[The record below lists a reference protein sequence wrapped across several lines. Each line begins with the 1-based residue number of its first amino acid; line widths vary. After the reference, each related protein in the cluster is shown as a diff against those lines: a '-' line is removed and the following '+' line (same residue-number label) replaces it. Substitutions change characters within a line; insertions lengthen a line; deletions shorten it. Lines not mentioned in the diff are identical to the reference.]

1 MANERPLTLSEA
13 RVLLSP
19 HAHTDNFELAL
30 NEALERI
37 YSEGIWDG
45 IIDRIDLN
53 PDGGAYIS
61 NEIITLPYEY
71 ETLIAVAI
79 EDNPTPIMARQYE
92 FMESGPGIEDAGKGG
107 GVVIDLGFE
116 DSGGTALRKYK
127 ILQDISS
134 STKVEGLLKKRY
146 KYLTLDSE
154 LVFPANIG
162 ALKHA
167 LLAIVYENEGDIE
180 RSTAFWA
187 ECYDILQSA
196 KQTSK
201 AGVVNPNPQQP
212 WGFMTDKPYNMI

>member
-13 RVLLSP
+13 RTLLSA
-19 HAHTDNFELAL
+19 HAHTDDFELAL

-45 IIDRIDLN
+45 VVDRIDLN
-53 PDGGAYIS
+53 PTGGNYIS
-61 NEIITLPYEY
+61 NEILTLPYDY
-71 ETLIAVAI
+71 EALIAIAI
-79 EDNPTPIMARQYE
+79 DENPTPIMARQYE
-92 FMESGPGIEDAGKGG
+92 FMESGPGIEEAGKGG
-107 GVVIDLGFE
+107 GVVVDLGF
-116 DSGGTALRKYK
+116 DDAGGTALRKYK
-127 ILQDISS
+127 ILNDI
-134 STKVEGLLKKRY
+134 TADTEVEGLLKKRF

-196 KQTSK
+196 KQVSK
-201 AGVVNPNPQQP
+201 AGINNPNPQQP
-212 WGFMTDKPYNMI
+212 WGFMTNKPYNII

>member
-13 RVLLSP
+13 RTLLST
-19 HAHTDNFELAL
+19 HAHTDDFELAL

-45 IIDRIDLN
+45 VVDRIDLN
-53 PDGGAYIS
+53 PSGGTYIS
-61 NEIITLPYEY
+61 NEIITLPYDY
-71 ETLIAVAI
+71 EALIAIAI
-79 EDNPTPIMARQYE
+79 DDNPVPIMARQYE
-92 FMESGPGIEDAGKGG
+92 FMSSGPGIEDAGKGG
-107 GVVIDLGFE
+107 GVIVDLGFD

-127 ILQDISS
+127 ILTDITS
-134 STKVEGLLKKRY
+134 STEVEGLLKKRF

-196 KQTSK
+196 KQVSK
-201 AGVVNPNPQQP
+201 AGINNPNPQQP
-212 WGFMTDKPYNMI
+212 WGFMTNKPYNII

>member
-13 RVLLSP
+13 RTLLSA
-19 HAHTDNFELAL
+19 HAHTDDFELAL

-45 IIDRIDLN
+45 VVDRIDLN
-53 PDGGAYIS
+53 PTGGNYIS
-61 NEIITLPYEY
+61 NEILTLPYDY
-71 ETLIAVAI
+71 EALIAIAI
-79 EDNPTPIMARQYE
+79 DENPTPIMARQYE

-107 GVVIDLGFE
+107 GVVVDLGF
-116 DSGGTALRKYK
+116 DDAGGTALRKYK
-127 ILQDISS
+127 ILNDI
-134 STKVEGLLKKRY
+134 TADTEVEGLLKKRF

-167 LLAIVYENEGDIE
+167 LLAVVYENEGDIE

-196 KQTSK
+196 KQVSK
-201 AGVVNPNPQQP
+201 AGINNPNPQQP
-212 WGFMTDKPYNMI
+212 WGFMTNKPYNII